1 MPDTADDLHS
11 IGRFTNRLVRFVLLL
26 GSMIVGALAL
36 FVYYEYRE
44 SIVRTEANLELVSRA
59 LEQRTSLILGY
70 ARNDLKALAARIE
83 ATAADEPTV
92 NAQRH
97 QNLLIYTGGNSNPW
111 LRSIS
116 VIDAQG
122 KVLVSSNPA
131 NIGLL
136 ANMAAWGKLPNPDQG
151 VILGPLLTGRDV
163 PTLHAAAP
171 QTQGATAA
179 PVLLLMRALALPDRQ
194 VVYLITLINLD
205 YFSNQFSLLM
215 RDSDTQIALMNY
227 EGSFLA
233 GTDDLDLKPGQS
245 LSGLQ
250 VFSQFLPDRESGHYR
265 GNGIGL
271 SDALVTFRSVRDA
284 PLVVLAQRSY
294 SLIEHELRPLV
305 VLIGA
310 AGLLLVSLIGLFV
323 AYARRSVQKQEQ
335 SQMELATALKLALH
349 NKTFY
354 EAIQSSALDAII
366 AIDTQDQILAFNAA
380 AEQMFGYQASFA
392 IGKNISDLIVPKSLR
407 EHHRHGVRNFG
418 KTELTS
424 VINRRRQTTA
434 QRADGAQ
441 FPIEISVVDVKIADR
456 QCFIGTIRDISAV
469 KKDEAERTELLI
481 EYGNVARDL
490 GLMNEELAKAK
501 QRELEIGTQ
510 IQQTMLVNSVELPN
524 SGLWKASFNQASKG
538 IDGDFFDVMK
548 VNATTFD
555 VLAGDVMGKGVPAAL
570 MGAATKL
577 QFNRTMVAL
586 LLDTNDRLTLPQPTA
601 IVSHVN
607 QAMAPQLQ
615 ALDAF
620 VTLVYIRIDLE
631 NSAVTWVGCGH
642 EEALLFGAD
651 GTSRLLHNQHPPM
664 GVLLDEKFEQS
675 NVYFGPADALFLAS
689 DGASDAL
696 THDGQHLGRE
706 LLNTCIQRQLAVH
719 HTPSM
724 ALHTLR
730 RNLLADN
737 VSLTDD
743 LTLALFCRYERQ
755 RDVMRIQVP
764 IKLSALLSVRE
775 FVGERTQ
782 KANLSEA
789 LSAVVMVAMV
799 EVVTNVIRH
808 AQGLLTGAP
817 VELIG
822 EIGGDGLTIECK
834 YLGDYFSPKTIVDT
848 DFGNLPDDGICTL
861 PEGGFGLSIIH
872 QVADEVHYLH
882 EDGVNN
888 VRLLFRRHQPT

>member
-44 SIVRTEANLELVSRA
+44 SIVRTEANLELVSRS

-83 ATAADEPTV
+83 ATTADEPTV
-92 NAQRH
+92 NAQRY

-122 KVLVSSNPA
+122 NVLVSSNPA

-136 ANMAAWGKLPNPDQG
+136 ANMAAWGELPNPDQG

-215 RDSDTQIALMNY
+215 RDSGTQIALMNY
-227 EGSFLA
+227 EGLFLA

-245 LSGLQ
+245 LSGLP
-250 VFSQFLPDRESGHYR
+250 VFSQFLPDRESGRYR

-271 SDALVTFRSVRDA
+271 SDALVTFRSVRDT

-294 SLIEHELRPLV
+294 SLIEQELRPLV

-323 AYARRSVQKQEQ
+323 AYARRSVQKQDK

-392 IGKNISDLIVPKSLR
+392 IGKNISDLIVPKNLR

-424 VINRRRQTTA
+424 VMNRRRQTTA

-441 FPIEISVVDVKIADR
+441 FPIEISVVSVKIADK
-456 QCFIGTIRDISAV
+456 QCFIGTIRDISTL
-469 KKDEAERTELLI
+469 KNDEAERTKLLS

-490 GLMNEELAKAK
+490 GLINEELAKAK

-510 IQQTMLVNSVELPN
+510 IQQTMLVNSEELPN
-524 SGLWKASFNQASKG
+524 TGLWKAIFNQASKG
-538 IDGDFFDVMK
+538 IDGDFFDVMM

-586 LLDTNDRLTLPQPTA
+586 LLDADDRLALPQPAA

-631 NSAVTWVGCGH
+631 NNAVTWVGCGH
-642 EEALLFGAD
+642 EEALLFSEA

-664 GVLLDEKFEQS
+664 GVLLAEVFEQS
-675 NVYFGPADALFLAS
+675 NTYLGPADALFLAS

-696 THDGQHLGRE
+696 KHDGQHLGRE
-706 LLNTCIQRQLAVH
+706 LLNTCIQHQLAVH

-743 LTLALFCRYERQ
+743 LTLALFCRYARQ

-775 FVGERTQ
+775 FIGERTQ
-782 KANLSEA
+782 KADFSEP
-789 LSAVVMVAMV
+789 LSAVVMVAIV
-799 EVVTNVIRH
+799 ELVTNVIRH
-808 AQGLLTGAP
+808 AQGLLTNAP

-822 EIGGDGLTIECK
+822 EIGSDGLTIECK
-834 YLGDYFSPKTIVDT
+834 YLGDYFRPETIVDT
-848 DFGNLPDDGICTL
+848 DFGNLPDDGIRTL

-888 VRLLFRRHQPT
+888 VRLLFRGHQPT